1 MEAVVASVAA
11 SRRVRMCVWRISW
24 CMVVMLDDDDDDD
37 DETILLSVEAI
48 AMITI

>member
-11 SRRVRMCVWRISW
+11 SRWVRMCVWRISW
-24 CMVVMLDDDDDDD
+24 CMVVMLDVDDDD

>member
-24 CMVVMLDDDDDDD
+24 CMVVMLDVDDD

-48 AMITI
+48 AMTI

>member
-24 CMVVMLDDDDDDD
+24 CMVVMLDDDDD
-37 DETILLSVEAI
+37 ETILLSVEAI

>member
-24 CMVVMLDDDDDDD
+24 CMVVMLD
-37 DETILLSVEAI
+37 EGILLSVEAI
-48 AMITI
+48 AMTI